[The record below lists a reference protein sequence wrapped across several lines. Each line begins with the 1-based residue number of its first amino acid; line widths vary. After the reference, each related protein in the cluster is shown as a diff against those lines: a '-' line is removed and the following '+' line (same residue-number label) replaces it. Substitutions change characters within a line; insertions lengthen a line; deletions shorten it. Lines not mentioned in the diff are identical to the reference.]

1 LGIEIFFKIATGTE
15 NNLKVMKKFLFS
27 PSSNSIG
34 LFIVSLSVILI
45 TFPSPVSASNT
56 VNLYTPYTKISVPP
70 GESIDYTIDIINST
84 TEIQN
89 VEISL
94 SGLPYGWNYILKSGG
109 WKISE
114 ISVLP
119 GGKQTLSLMVEVPVQ
134 VNKGSYHFKV
144 DAKGFDSL
152 PLTVTVSEQGTFKT
166 EFTTKQPN
174 LQGSITSNFN
184 FEAQIKNLTANNQVY
199 ALNATAPQGWNVT
212 FNSDLKQ
219 VSSVTIE
226 SNHIKGLSVQ
236 VIPPAEAKA
245 GTYKILVN
253 AITPTTSA
261 SLELET
267 VITGSYNML
276 LTTPTGLLSD
286 NISEGEE
293 KRIELL
299 VKNTGSSDLKN
310 IKFNYN
316 SPVNWEVTFD
326 PKNIDRLDAGASAR
340 VFAKVKVAKNAIVG
354 DYITRIEANAQGIN
368 SKAEFRISVRTPLFL
383 GWEGI
388 MIILIVF
395 GGVFYL
401 FRKYGR
407 R

>member
-1 LGIEIFFKIATGTE
+1 
-15 NNLKVMKKFLFS
+15 MKKSLFTLCANF
-27 PSSNSIG
+27 NS
-34 LFIVSLSVILI
+34 LLVIIL
-45 TFPSPVSASNT
+45 SASLISFSSSAMASDK

-70 GESIDYTIDIINST
+70 GESIDYSIDVINNTS
-84 TEIQN
+84 EIQK
-89 VEISL
+89 VEISV
-94 SGLPYGWNYILKSGG
+94 SGLPRSWNYILKSGG

-119 GGKQTLSLMVEVPVQ
+119 GGKQTLSLMVEVPLL
-134 VNKGSYHFKV
+134 VNKGNYHFTV
-144 DAKGFDSL
+144 DANGLDSL

-174 LQGSITSNFN
+174 LEGSSTSNFN
-184 FEAQIKNLTANNQVY
+184 FEAQIRNLTANNQLY
-199 ALNATAPQGWNVT
+199 ALNAIAPQGWNVI
-212 FNSDLKQ
+212 FNVDYKQ
-219 VSSVTIE
+219 VSSVNIE
-226 SNHIKGLSVQ
+226 ANHTKSLSMQ
-236 VIPPAEAKA
+236 VVPPAESKA
-245 GTYKILVN
+245 GTYNIVVN

-261 SLELET
+261 SLELEA

-293 KRIELL
+293 KRIEL
-299 VKNTGSSDLKN
+299 VVSNTGSAELKD

-316 SPVNWEVTFD
+316 SPVNWEVTFE
-326 PKNIDRLDAGASAR
+326 PKSIDRLEAGASAR
-340 VFAKVKVAKNAIVG
+340 VFARVKVAKKAIVG
-354 DYITRIEANAQGIN
+354 DYVTRIEATAQGIN
-368 SKAEFRISVRTPLFL
+368 SKAEFRISVRTSLFL
-383 GWEGI
+383 RWEGI
-388 MIILIVF
+388 MIILIVL